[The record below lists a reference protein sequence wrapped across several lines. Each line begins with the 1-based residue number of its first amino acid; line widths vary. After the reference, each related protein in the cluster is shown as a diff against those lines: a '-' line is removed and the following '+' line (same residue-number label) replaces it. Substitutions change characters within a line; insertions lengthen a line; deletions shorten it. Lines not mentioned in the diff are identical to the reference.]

1 MFKRHCF
8 HAALAPNRISML
20 SATRMSLGRRAFSS
34 SARSNVH
41 VAVLGAA
48 GELHSPLAHADT
60 EGRS

>member
-1 MFKRHCF
+1 
-8 HAALAPNRISML
+8 ML